1 MSAPMTRRS
10 VLNGTAVVAAGAVA
24 GYLVTRRSDAV
35 QAATTSAASGANGY
49 GPASAGGG
57 SGSGGGADPVAR
69 VDDLPDGGGVVL
81 GDQHVVL
88 VREGDQVH
96 GLSATCT
103 HQGCT
108 VSDVADGRITC
119 PCHGSV
125 FDAATGAVVTGPASS
140 PLPEVAVEVRD
151 GAVYLAGG
159 G

>member
-1 MSAPMTRRS
+1 VSAPLTRRS
-10 VLNGTAVVAAGAVA
+10 VLNGTLAVAGGAVV

-35 QAATTSAASGANGY
+35 QASTAGGANGY
-49 GPASAGGG
+49 GPDGDGGG
-57 SGSGGGADPVAR
+57 SAAAEPLAQLADV
-69 VDDLPDGGGVVL
+69 PDGGGIVL

-88 VREGDQVH
+88 VRDGDRVH

-108 VSDVADGRITC
+108 VGPVADGRVTC

-125 FDAATGAVVTGPASS
+125 FAAATGDVLTGPASS
-140 PLPEVAVEVRD
+140 PLPAVPVEIRG
-151 GAVYLAGG
+151 GAVYLSGG

>member
-1 MSAPMTRRS
+1 MTISPTRRS
-10 VLNGTAVVAAGAVA
+10 VLNGSLVVAAGAVV
-24 GYLVTRRSDAV
+24 GYLVTRSSSAVDA
-35 QAATTSAASGANGY
+35 TAASGANGY
-49 GPASAGGG
+49 GPGPAGGG
-57 SGSGGGADPVAR
+57 GGDAPLAEVA
-69 VDDLPDGGGVVL
+69 DLPDGGGEVF

-88 VREGDQVH
+88 VRDGDQVH

-108 VSDVADGRITC
+108 VSGVADGRITC

-125 FDAATGAVVTGPASS
+125 FDAATGDVVTGPATT
-140 PLPEVAVEVRD
+140 PLPAVPVEVRG

>member
-1 MSAPMTRRS
+1 MSAPVTRRS
-10 VLNGTAVVAAGAVA
+10 VLSGTVAVAVGAVA
-24 GYLVTRRSDAV
+24 GYLVTRRTDAV
-35 QAATTSAASGANGY
+35 QAATTSGANGY
-49 GPASAGGG
+49 GPAADDD
-57 SGSGGGADPVAR
+57 GADAAAEPVAQL
-69 VDDLPDGGGVVL
+69 DDLPDGGGLVL

-108 VSDVADGRITC
+108 VSGIADGQISC

-125 FDAATGAVVTGPASS
+125 FDAATGDVLTGPASS
-140 PLPEVAVEVRD
+140 PLPAVPVEVRD

>member
-1 MSAPMTRRS
+1 MSASPTRRS
-10 VLNGTAVVAAGAVA
+10 VLNGSLVVAAGAVV
-24 GYLVTRRSDAV
+24 GYLVTRQSSAV
-35 QAATTSAASGANGY
+35 DPAAAAGANGY
-49 GPASAGGG
+49 GPAADGGGAGGG
-57 SGSGGGADPVAR
+57 SPLAEVA
-69 VDDLPDGGGVVL
+69 DLPDGGGLVL

-88 VREGDQVH
+88 VRDGEEVH

-108 VSDVADGRITC
+108 VGDVTDGRILC

-125 FDAATGAVVTGPASS
+125 FDAATGDVVTGPATS
-140 PLPEVAVEVRD
+140 PLPAVPVEVRD

>member
-1 MSAPMTRRS
+1 MSASPTRRS
-10 VLNGTAVVAAGAVA
+10 VLNGALVVAAGAVV
-24 GYLVTRRSDAV
+24 GYLVTRASSAV
-35 QAATTSAASGANGY
+35 DPAAAAGANGY
-49 GPASAGGG
+49 GPAGG
-57 SGSGGGADPVAR
+57 SGGSGGGERRIAPLAEVA
-69 VDDLPDGGGVVL
+69 DLPDGGGLVL

-88 VREGDQVH
+88 VRDGDQVH

-108 VSDVADGRITC
+108 VSGVADGRITC

-125 FDAATGAVVTGPASS
+125 FDAATGDVITGPASS
-140 PLPEVAVEVRD
+140 PLPAVPVEVRD

>member
-1 MSAPMTRRS
+1 M
-10 VLNGTAVVAAGAVA
+10 
-24 GYLVTRRSDAV
+24 
-35 QAATTSAASGANGY
+35 
-49 GPASAGGG
+49 
-57 SGSGGGADPVAR
+57 
-69 VDDLPDGGGVVL
+69 L

-88 VREGDQVH
+88 VRDGDQVH

-108 VSDVADGRITC
+108 VSGVADGRITC

-125 FDAATGAVVTGPASS
+125 FDAATGDVVTGPATT
-140 PLPEVAVEVRD
+140 PLPAVPVEVRA

>member
-1 MSAPMTRRS
+1 MTASPTRRS
-10 VLNGTAVVAAGAVA
+10 VLNGALVVAAGAAV
-24 GYLVTRRSDAV
+24 GYLVIRAS
-35 QAATTSAASGANGY
+35 SAADPAAAAGANGY
-49 GPASAGGG
+49 GPAND
-57 SGSGGGADPVAR
+57 SGAVGGGGASALAEVA
-69 VDDLPDGGGVVL
+69 DLPDGGGLVL

-88 VREGDQVH
+88 VRDGDQVH

-108 VSDVADGRITC
+108 VSGVAEGRITC

-125 FDAATGAVVTGPASS
+125 FDAATGDVVTGPART
-140 PLPEVAVEVRD
+140 PLPPVPVEVRA

>member
-1 MSAPMTRRS
+1 MSAPLSRRS
-10 VLNGTAVVAAGAVA
+10 VLNGSLVVAAGAVV
-24 GYLVTRRSDAV
+24 GYLVTRSSSAV
-35 QAATTSAASGANGY
+35 DAATAAGANGY
-49 GPASAGGG
+49 GPAGGTGPAGGG
-57 SGSGGGADPVAR
+57 GDSPLAEVA
-69 VDDLPDGGGVVL
+69 DLPDGGGLVL

-108 VSDVADGRITC
+108 VSGVADGRITC

-125 FDAATGAVVTGPASS
+125 FDAATGAVVTGPAST
-140 PLPEVAVEVRD
+140 PLPAVPVEVRA

>member
-1 MSAPMTRRS
+1 MSAPLSRRS
-10 VLNGTAVVAAGAVA
+10 VLNGSLVVAAGAVV
-24 GYLVTRRSDAV
+24 GYLVTRSSSAVDA
-35 QAATTSAASGANGY
+35 AAASGANGY
-49 GPASAGGG
+49 GPAGDTGPAGGG
-57 SGSGGGADPVAR
+57 GDAPLAEVA
-69 VDDLPDGGGVVL
+69 DLPDGGGLVL

-88 VREGDQVH
+88 VRDGDQVH

-108 VSDVADGRITC
+108 VSGVADGRITC

-125 FDAATGAVVTGPASS
+125 FDAATGDVITGPASS
-140 PLPEVAVEVRD
+140 PLPAVPVEVRD

>member
-1 MSAPMTRRS
+1 MTSSPTRRS
-10 VLNGTAVVAAGAVA
+10 VLNGTLVVAAGAVV
-24 GYLVTRRSDAV
+24 GYVVTRSSSAV
-35 QAATTSAASGANGY
+35 DPAAAAGANGY
-49 GPASAGGG
+49 GPA
-57 SGSGGGADPVAR
+57 GGGAGDSALAEVA
-69 VDDLPDGGGVVL
+69 DLPDGGGVVL

-88 VREGDQVH
+88 VRDGDQVH

-108 VSDVADGRITC
+108 VSEVAGGRITC

-125 FDAATGAVVTGPASS
+125 FDAATGDVVTGPART
-140 PLPEVAVEVRD
+140 PLPAVPVEVRA

>member
-1 MSAPMTRRS
+1 MSASLTRRS
-10 VLNGTAVVAAGAVA
+10 VLNGSLVVAAGAVV
-24 GYLVTRRSDAV
+24 GYLVTRSSSAVDA
-35 QAATTSAASGANGY
+35 AAASGANGY
-49 GPASAGGG
+49 GPGGEGGGGTGGGG
-57 SGSGGGADPVAR
+57 SPLAEVADV
-69 VDDLPDGGGVVL
+69 PDGGGLVL
-81 GDQHVVL
+81 DDQHVVL

-108 VSDVADGRITC
+108 VSGVADGRITC

-125 FDAATGAVVTGPASS
+125 FDAATGDVVTGPAST
-140 PLPEVAVEVRD
+140 PLPAVPVEVRS

>member
-1 MSAPMTRRS
+1 MSASPTRRS
-10 VLNGTAVVAAGAVA
+10 VLNGALVVAAGAVV
-24 GYLVTRRSDAV
+24 GYLVTRQSSAV
-35 QAATTSAASGANGY
+35 DPAAAAGANGY
-49 GPASAGGG
+49 GPATGGGAGGG
-57 SGSGGGADPVAR
+57 GAGGDAPLAEVA
-69 VDDLPDGGGVVL
+69 DLPDGGGLVL

-88 VREGDQVH
+88 VRDGDRVH

-108 VSDVADGRITC
+108 VGDVTDGRIPC

-125 FDAATGAVVTGPASS
+125 FDAATGDVVTGPATS
-140 PLPEVAVEVRD
+140 PLPAVPVEVRD

>member
-1 MSAPMTRRS
+1 MTAAPTRRS
-10 VLNGTAVVAAGAVA
+10 VLNGSLVVAAGAVV
-24 GYLVTRRSDAV
+24 GYLLTRS
-35 QAATTSAASGANGY
+35 SAAVDTAAAAGANGY
-49 GPASAGGG
+49 GPAAGGGGAGGG
-57 SGSGGGADPVAR
+57 SPLAEVA
-69 VDDLPDGGGVVL
+69 DLPDGGGVVL

-88 VREGDQVH
+88 VRDGDQVH

-108 VSDVADGRITC
+108 VSDVTDGRITC

-125 FDAATGAVVTGPASS
+125 FDAATGDVVTGPASS
-140 PLPEVAVEVRD
+140 PLPAVPVEVRD

>member
-1 MSAPMTRRS
+1 MSAPVTRRS
-10 VLNGTAVVAAGAVA
+10 VLNGTAVVVVGAVA

-35 QAATTSAASGANGY
+35 QAASTPATSGANGY
-49 GPASAGGG
+49 GPASDGGPAG
-57 SGSGGGADPVAR
+57 SAEPVAR
-69 VDDLPDGGGVVL
+69 VDELPDGGGVVL

-108 VSDVADGRITC
+108 VSEVADGRITC

-125 FDAATGAVVTGPASS
+125 FDAATGDVVTGPATT
-140 PLPEVAVEVRD
+140 PLPAVPVEVRG

>member
-1 MSAPMTRRS
+1 MTAPVTRRS
-10 VLNGTAVVAAGAVA
+10 VLNGTAVVALGAVV

-35 QAATTSAASGANGY
+35 QAVTTSRANGY
-49 GPASAGGG
+49 GPAAGGG
-57 SGSGGGADPVAR
+57 ASGADEPVAR
-69 VDDLPDGGGVVL
+69 VADLPDGGGLVL
-81 GDQHVVL
+81 DEQHVVL

-108 VSDVADGRITC
+108 VGPVADGRITC

-125 FDAATGAVVTGPASS
+125 FDAATGDVITGPASS
-140 PLPEVAVEVRD
+140 PLPAVPVEVRD

>member
-1 MSAPMTRRS
+1 MSPPLSRRS
-10 VLNGTAVVAAGAVA
+10 VLNGSLVVAAGAVV
-24 GYLVTRRSDAV
+24 GYLVTRSSSAV
-35 QAATTSAASGANGY
+35 DAATAAGANGY
-49 GPASAGGG
+49 GPAGGTGPAGGG
-57 SGSGGGADPVAR
+57 GDSPLAEVA
-69 VDDLPDGGGVVL
+69 DLPDGGGLVL

-108 VSDVADGRITC
+108 VSGVADGRITC

-125 FDAATGAVVTGPASS
+125 FDAATGAVVTGPAST
-140 PLPEVAVEVRD
+140 PLPAVPVEVRA

>member
-1 MSAPMTRRS
+1 MSPPLSRRS
-10 VLNGTAVVAAGAVA
+10 VLNGSLVVAAGAVV
-24 GYLVTRRSDAV
+24 GYLVTRSSSAVDA
-35 QAATTSAASGANGY
+35 AAAAGANGY
-49 GPASAGGG
+49 GPAGGTGPAGGG
-57 SGSGGGADPVAR
+57 GDSPLAEVA
-69 VDDLPDGGGVVL
+69 DLPDGGGLVL

-108 VSDVADGRITC
+108 VSGVADGRITC

-125 FDAATGAVVTGPASS
+125 FDAATGAVVTGPAST
-140 PLPEVAVEVRD
+140 PLPAVPVEVRA

>member
-1 MSAPMTRRS
+1 MSAPPTRRS
-10 VLNGTAVVAAGAVA
+10 LLNGTLAVAGGAVV

-35 QAATTSAASGANGY
+35 QASAAAGANGY
-49 GPASAGGG
+49 GPGGDGGG
-57 SGSGGGADPVAR
+57 SAAAEPLAQVADV
-69 VDDLPDGGGVVL
+69 PDGGGIVL

-88 VREGDQVH
+88 VRDGDRVH

-108 VSDVADGRITC
+108 VGPVADGRVTC

-125 FDAATGAVVTGPASS
+125 FDAATGDVLTGPASS
-140 PLPEVAVEVRD
+140 PLPTLPVEVRD

>member
-1 MSAPMTRRS
+1 MTSSPTRRS
-10 VLNGTAVVAAGAVA
+10 VLNGTLVVAAGAVV
-24 GYLVTRRSDAV
+24 GYVVTRSSSAV
-35 QAATTSAASGANGY
+35 DPAAAAGANGY
-49 GPASAGGG
+49 GPA
-57 SGSGGGADPVAR
+57 GGGAGGAGDSALAEVA
-69 VDDLPDGGGVVL
+69 DLPDGGAVVL

-88 VREGDQVH
+88 VRDGDQVH

-108 VSDVADGRITC
+108 VSEVAGGRITC

-125 FDAATGAVVTGPASS
+125 FDAATGDVVTGPART
-140 PLPEVAVEVRD
+140 PLPAVPVEVRA

>member
-1 MSAPMTRRS
+1 MSAPVTRRS
-10 VLNGTAVVAAGAVA
+10 VLNGTAVVVAGAVA

-35 QAATTSAASGANGY
+35 QAATTPAASGANGY
-49 GPASAGGG
+49 GPASDSGG
-57 SGSGGGADPVAR
+57 SDGGEPVAR

-81 GDQHVVL
+81 GEQHVVL

-125 FDAATGAVVTGPASS
+125 FDAATGEVVTGPASS

>member
-1 MSAPMTRRS
+1 MTASPTRRS
-10 VLNGTAVVAAGAVA
+10 VLNGALVVAAGAAV
-24 GYLVTRRSDAV
+24 GYLVTRASSAV
-35 QAATTSAASGANGY
+35 DPAAAAGANGY
-49 GPASAGGG
+49 GPP
-57 SGSGGGADPVAR
+57 GGGAAGGAGDSALAEVA
-69 VDDLPDGGGVVL
+69 DLPDGGGLVL

-108 VSDVADGRITC
+108 VSGVAEGRITC

-125 FDAATGAVVTGPASS
+125 FDAATGDVVTGPART
-140 PLPEVAVEVRD
+140 PLPAVPVEVRA